1 MARKNPEQLA
11 EEARE
16 RLRISSEKQQ
26 EIALQAIQSIENGA
40 DPKLVMMIAEEAAK
54 SVSSRHVLQDSN
66 QSSQEVAGILPEEQ
80 EMDHIRWVPE
90 EIPAYSEAS
99 SIECFILE
107 RHPNRE
113 LISFVVRNHDPIPLP
128 KYAVDYMVEKYPN
141 HFARVE
147 EN

>member
-1 MARKNPEQLA
+1 MARKNAEQLA

-40 DPKLVMMIAEEAAK
+40 DPKLAIMIAEEAAK
-54 SVSSRHVLQDSN
+54 SVSSRPVLQGSN
-66 QSSQEVAGILPEEQ
+66 QSSQEIAGILPEEQ
-80 EMDHIRWVPE
+80 ETQHIRWIPE
-90 EIPAYSEAS
+90 EIPAYSDAS
-99 SIECFILE
+99 SIECHILE

-113 LISFVVRNHDPIPLP
+113 LMSFVVRNHNPIPLP
-128 KYAVDYMVEKYPN
+128 KYAVDYMVEKYPD

>member
-1 MARKNPEQLA
+1 MARKNAEQLA

-40 DPKLVMMIAEEAAK
+40 DPKLAIMIAEEAAK
-54 SVSSRHVLQDSN
+54 SVSSRHVLQGSN
-66 QSSQEVAGILPEEQ
+66 QSSQEVVGILPEER
-80 EMDHIRWVPE
+80 ETHHIRWIPE
-90 EIPAYSEAS
+90 EIPAYSDSS
-99 SIECFILE
+99 SIEYDILE
-107 RHPNRE
+107 RHSNGE
-113 LISFVVRNHDPIPLP
+113 LMSFVVRNHDAIPLP

>member
-1 MARKNPEQLA
+1 MARKSAEQLA

-40 DPKLVMMIAEEAAK
+40 DPKLAIMIAEEAAK
-54 SVSSRHVLQDSN
+54 SVSSRSAVQLSD
-66 QSSQEVAGILPEEQ
+66 QSDQRPPEILPEEK
-80 EMDHIRWVPE
+80 MTHHIRWIPE
-90 EIPAYSEAS
+90 EIPAYSASS
-99 SIECFILE
+99 SIEFDVLE
-107 RHPNRE
+107 RHPNGE
-113 LISFVVRNHDPIPLP
+113 IMSFVVRNHEPIALP
-128 KYAVDYMVEKYPN
+128 KYAVDYMVEKYPD

>member
-1 MARKNPEQLA
+1 MARKNAEQLA

-40 DPKLVMMIAEEAAK
+40 DPKLAIMIAEEAAK
-54 SVSSRHVLQDSN
+54 SVSSRSAVQLSDQSN
-66 QSSQEVAGILPEEQ
+66 QRSLEILPEEKITH
-80 EMDHIRWVPE
+80 HIRWIPD
-90 EIPAYSEAS
+90 EIPAYSDAS
-99 SIECFILE
+99 SIEYLIIE

-113 LISFVVRNHDPIPLP
+113 IMSFVVRNHEPIALP
-128 KYAVDYMVEKYPN
+128 KYAVDYMVEKYPD